1 MSRTRTRRNTRETL
15 LRKKQTA
22 ACQPFQS
29 YAAHFLQQK
38 ALTCSEYTL
47 HSYRLTLNTACR
59 YLGDLPLERIDTIAL
74 DRMIRAMTQGEKPYS
89 AATIRHVHTLV
100 RMVLG
105 MAVREGILAVNAADH
120 AHYEPPRMKKKE
132 PVFLEPEEARR
143 YIACALREPDLRIR
157 CAVLLLLYTGIRRE
171 ELCGL
176 QWEDIDF
183 EKREI
188 FIRRA
193 TVYVSGTG
201 IITKPPKNESSI
213 RILQAD
219 PIVFLAL
226 KELRRSREQQK
237 EKAGRLFVRR
247 DGSPIHPDAV
257 GIWLKRFAKR
267 YGLRPVTPHKLR
279 HTYATLQIF
288 YGTDIRTVAGCMG
301 HSTPATT
308 LNIYSHQVK
317 SSARKA
323 SDAMSAIL
331 TPDPKEIDGKNSA
344 RATAGV
350 SFLSVW
356 VKEKFKRGML

>member
-1 MSRTRTRRNTRETL
+1 MACTRARHK
-15 LRKKQTA
+15 RKPRIATVA
-22 ACQPFQS
+22 EYS
-29 YAAHFLQQK
+29 LHFLEEKQK
-38 ALTCSEYTL
+38 TCEIYTI
-47 HSYRLTLNTACR
+47 HSYRRALEKVCG
-59 YLGDLPLERIDTIAL
+59 YIGDLPLDRIRPAHLTEMTK
-74 DRMIRAMTQGEKPYS
+74 RMKEEQSQYGMPYS
-89 AATIRHVHTLV
+89 AGFIHHVQNIV
-100 RMVLG
+100 RVMLNF
-105 MAVREGILAVNAADH
+105 AVREGVLEENPIDRRYYSLPRK
-120 AHYEPPRMKKKE
+120 EPAS
-132 PVFLEPEEARR
+132 PVFLELEEARR

-331 TPDPKEIDGKNSA
+331 TPDPKEIDG
-344 RATAGV
+344 
-350 SFLSVW
+350 
-356 VKEKFKRGML
+356 